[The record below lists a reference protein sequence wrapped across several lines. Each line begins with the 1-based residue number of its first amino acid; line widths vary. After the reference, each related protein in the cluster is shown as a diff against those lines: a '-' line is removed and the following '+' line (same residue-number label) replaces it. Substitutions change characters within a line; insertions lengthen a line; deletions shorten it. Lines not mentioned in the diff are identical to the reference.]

1 MSEKMIKV
9 NSMSDVIKSISSII
23 FSLITFPCVSRA
35 LQPENVEKLFT

>member
-23 FSLITFPCVSRA
+23 FSLITFVSRA